1 MKISSILWGI
11 VLIALGIIL
20 GINSLGIAQIDIFF
34 DGFWTLFIIVPC
46 LIGLFDDK
54 NKTGNLIGLVVGIL
68 LLLGSNDIINFEVVW
83 KLLFP
88 VILVML
94 GMSCIFKNGI
104 YGGIIKEMGHTK
116 GREYNAVFAGQNLDF
131 SNEHFEGGKL
141 NAIFGGIQCNLR
153 NANIVDKSV
162 IEVNAIFG
170 GITIFV
176 PEGVNVKVVSTPIFG
191 GVGKKVENQTE
202 ATKTIYI
209 KALCLFG
216 GVEIRH

>member
-1 MKISSILWGI
+1 MKISSILWGVVLI
-11 VLIALGIIL
+11 VLGVIL

-34 DGFWTLFIIVPC
+34 DGFWTLFIIIPC

-94 GMSCIFKNGI
+94 GISCIFKNGI
-104 YGGIIKEMGHTK
+104 YSGIIKEMGHTK
-116 GREYNAVFAGQNLDF
+116 GREYNAIFAGQNLDF
-131 SNEHFEGGKL
+131 SNEPFEGGKL

-162 IEVNAIFG
+162 IEINAIFG

-176 PEGVNVKVVSTPIFG
+176 PKGVNVKVVSTPIFG

-216 GVEIRH
+216 GVEIRP